1 MTNSRVLVTGGSGF
15 LAAHCILRLQQDGFT
30 VRTTVRSQRGADRVR
45 SMVAAGGSNDAA
57 GVEVVQADL
66 IADDGWD
73 AAVAGCEYVLHVASP
88 FPAAPPAHEDDLIV
102 PARDGAL
109 RVLHA
114 ARRGGVR
121 RVVLT
126 SSLAAIDYGH
136 PPTTTPYDET
146 TWTNLDGPGV
156 SAYAKSKTLAERAAW
171 DFAERE
177 GLELAVVNPTGI
189 LGPVLSNDYG
199 TSVGAI
205 ASLLD
210 GNPPALP
217 RATVGI
223 VDARDVAD
231 LHVRAMTHP
240 AAAGERFIATA
251 GLMTLPQMARA
262 IRDELGEAASKVP
275 TRTIPD
281 WVVRIIAVFDDNVRL
296 SLSMLGTPRDTTSAK
311 AQRVLGWAPRP
322 PEEAVLATAR
332 SVLSRRARSADT
344 VVRPGA

>member
-1 MTNSRVLVTGGSGF
+1 MTNRRVLVTGGSGF
-15 LAAHCILRLQQDGFT
+15 LAAHCILRLQEDGFT
-30 VRTTVRSQRGADRVR
+30 VRTTVRSERGADRVR
-45 SMVAAGGSNDAA
+45 SMSAAGGGADAA
-57 GVEVVQADL
+57 DVEIVQADL
-66 IADDGWD
+66 TADTGWD

-88 FPAAPPAHEDDLIV
+88 FPAVPPAREDDLIV

-109 RVLHA
+109 RVLRA
-114 ARRGGVR
+114 ARRAGAR

-146 TWTNLDGPGV
+146 MWTDLDGPGV
-156 SAYAKSKTLAERAAW
+156 TAYARSKTLAERAAW
-171 DFAERE
+171 DFAGRE
-177 GLELAVVNPTGI
+177 GLELAVVNPVGI
-189 LGPVLSNDYG
+189 LGPVLGGDYG

-205 ASLLD
+205 ALLLD
-210 GNPPALP
+210 GGTPALP

-231 LHVRAMTHP
+231 LHVRAMTHS

-251 GLMTLPQMARA
+251 GLMTLPQMARE
-262 IRDELGEAASKVP
+262 IRDGLGEAAGKVP

-311 AQRVLGWAPRP
+311 AQRVLGWKPRP

-332 SVLSRRARSADT
+332 SILALRARES
-344 VVRPGA
+344 

>member
-15 LAAHCILRLQQDGFT
+15 LAAHCVLRLLADGLQ

-45 SMVAAGGSNDAA
+45 SMVAAGGSTVAA
-57 GVEVVQADL
+57 DVEIVQADL
-66 IADDGWD
+66 TADRGWD
-73 AAVAGCEYVLHVASP
+73 AAVAGCDYVLHVASP
-88 FPAAPPAHEDDLIV
+88 FPAAPPAHENDLIV

-114 ARRGGVR
+114 ALRGGVK

-136 PPTTTPYDET
+136 APRTTPYDET
-146 TWTNLDGPGV
+146 IWTDLTGRGV
-156 SAYAKSKTLAERAAW
+156 TAYAKSKTLAERAAW
-171 DFAERE
+171 DLAERE

-189 LGPVLSNDYG
+189 LGPVLSSDYG

-205 ASLLD
+205 ALLLR
-210 GNPPALP
+210 GGTPVLP

-240 AAAGERFIATA
+240 AAAGERFIANA
-251 GLMTLPQMARA
+251 GLMSLPMMARTL
-262 IRDELGEAASKVP
+262 RDGLGDAARKVP
-275 TRTIPD
+275 TRTVPD
-281 WVVRIIAVFDDNVRL
+281 WVVRIAALFDDNLRL
-296 SLSMLGTPRDTTSAK
+296 SLSMLGTPRDATSAK
-311 AQRVLGWAPRP
+311 AQRVLDWAPRS
-322 PEEAVLATAR
+322 PEEAVLATAE
-332 SVLSRRARSADT
+332 SMLAFTARE
-344 VVRPGA
+344 P